1 MDKQLSQPASAPF
14 LKVLG
19 VNVSRVDYE
28 SAVSAIINAAAAR
41 QSFGATALAV
51 HGVMEAFRDSAFT
64 ELVNRLHLVAP
75 DGQPVR
81 WAMNLLGARELKDR
95 VYGPTLML
103 KVCEQA
109 AAKGLPIFLYGS
121 TQAVLDRLSSNLKK
135 KFPGLIVAGI
145 QADRFRDAS
154 PEEDEQDIRTIHQSG
169 ARIVL
174 VGRGCPRQEK
184 WVAAHIGRIQAAMIA
199 VGAAFDFHA
208 GTLPQAP
215 KILQDYGL
223 EWLFRLVNEPGRL
236 WRRYLILNPLF
247 VLNFSQQLIK
257 SKVG

>member
-1 MDKQLSQPASAPF
+1 MQSSESTKIAASRRGAQGAFASFPT
-14 LKVLG
+14 
-19 VNVSRVDYE
+19 
-28 SAVSAIINAAAAR
+28 SA
-41 QSFGATALAV
+41 
-51 HGVMEAFRDSAFT
+51 DSAG
-64 ELVNRLHLVAP
+64 LSGRL
-75 DGQPVR
+75 
-81 WAMNLLGARELKDR
+81 
-95 VYGPTLML
+95 
-103 KVCEQA
+103 
-109 AAKGLPIFLYGS
+109 AAKWH
-121 TQAVLDRLSSNLKK
+121 VLHTRS
-135 KFPGLIVAGI
+135 
-145 QADRFRDAS
+145 
-154 PEEDEQDIRTIHQSG
+154 
-169 ARIVL
+169 
-174 VGRGCPRQEK
+174 RQEK